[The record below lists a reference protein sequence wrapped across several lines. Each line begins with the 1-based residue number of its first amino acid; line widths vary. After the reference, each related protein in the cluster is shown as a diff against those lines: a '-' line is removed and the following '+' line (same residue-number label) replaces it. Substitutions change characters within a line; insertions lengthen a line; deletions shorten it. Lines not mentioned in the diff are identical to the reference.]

1 MVMSLDAINQKIK
14 DLESKKKELHLRDS
28 KKLYKDIQQILGDQF
43 SSSLATLIM
52 AETWKAASQDQK
64 DRWLKAAHTFRNSTA
79 APKENPNPRHEPQAD
94 APKTL

>member
-1 MVMSLDAINQKIK
+1 MSLDAINQKIK

-52 AETWKAASQDQK
+52 AETWKDASQEQK
-64 DRWLKAAHTFRNSTA
+64 NRWLKAAHTFRNSTA
-79 APKENPNPRHEPQAD
+79 APKENPNPRHELKAD
-94 APKTL
+94 APKTI

>member
-52 AETWKAASQDQK
+52 AETWKDASQEQK
-64 DRWLKAAHTFRNSTA
+64 NRWLKAAHTFRNSTA
-79 APKENPNPRHEPQAD
+79 APKENPNPRHELKAD
-94 APKTL
+94 APKTI